1 VLVVY
6 ASANRDEREWNG
18 SDTFD
23 IRRDASRTWLGP
35 GTHACAGQ
43 GETRRP
49 FPAKS
54 SGGV

>member
-54 SGGV
+54 AGGV